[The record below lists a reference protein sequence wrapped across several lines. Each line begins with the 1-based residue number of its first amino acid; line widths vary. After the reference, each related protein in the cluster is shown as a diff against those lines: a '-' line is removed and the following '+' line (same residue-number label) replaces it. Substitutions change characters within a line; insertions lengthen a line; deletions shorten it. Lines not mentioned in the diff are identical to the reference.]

1 MDGLIQPVVAEV
13 NEVSTDSFR
22 ADGFISEMA
31 AADYY
36 KCSLETGKQCH
47 SWLKVDLVLFP
58 AHQKCILY
66 NRKRTGGF

>member
-1 MDGLIQPVVAEV
+1 MDGLIQLVVVEV

-22 ADGFISEMA
+22 VDGFISEMA

-47 SWLKVDLVLFP
+47 SGVKADLVLFP
-58 AHQKCILY
+58 AHQKRILY
-66 NRKRTGGF
+66 SRKRTGVF